1 MIHNW
6 DFDIS
11 HLVSHVP
18 IPKVC
23 RVRQLFDRQTIA
35 NLEQHTAEQVR
46 ARLTGCDLTGK
57 TVAITVGSRGIAGLL
72 QMLRAVIAVLQEKGA
87 EPFIVPAMGSHA
99 GATAEGQRQYLKNL
113 GVDEDSTGVEIRSS
127 METVIIGHLEDGM
140 PVYCDK
146 LAAAADAVV
155 VMNKIKPH
163 SNFKGEI
170 ESGLCKMMAIGLG
183 KRDGAAML
191 HSMGYHRFPE
201 TLQKMAQCFLTELN
215 VLFGLGIVENAYD
228 QPMLCEAIAPEALIA
243 REKELLCLAKENIP
257 RIQMEQIDVL
267 VVDQIGKN
275 VSGQGMDPNVTGR
288 SGGPL
293 RKAFREDFVD
303 RIVVLGLTE
312 ETHGAFAGLG
322 MSDYSTIRVARE
334 LDFQATYVNEVTSRT
349 TPPARIPFLTQDDEQ
364 AVRLALYACD
374 AYSEGEIG
382 LVHIRDTNHLE
393 DIEVSPKA
401 LEKMIPGTYD
411 FYGEDGPTWYDLSF
425 ENGRLKQI

>member
-1 MIHNW
+1 MQHEW

-11 HLVSHVP
+11 ALIDHVP
-18 IPKVC
+18 LPQVC
-23 RVRQLFDRQTIA
+23 RVRQLFDRQTIPD
-35 NLEQHTAEQVR
+35 LEAHTRAQAEQQLLR
-46 ARLTGCDLTGK
+46 CDISGK

-72 QMLRAVIAVLQEKGA
+72 QMLRPIIAVLKEKGA
-87 EPFIVPAMGSHA
+87 IPFIVPAMGSHA
-99 GATAEGQRQYLKNL
+99 GATAEGQRQYLKDL
-113 GVDEDSTGVEIRSS
+113 GVDETTTGVEIRSS
-127 METVIIGHLEDGM
+127 METVVIGRLEGGV

-146 LAAAADAVV
+146 NAASADALIVL
-155 VMNKIKPH
+155 NKIKPH

-170 ESGLCKMMAIGLG
+170 ESGLCKMMAVGLG

-191 HSMGYHRFPE
+191 HSMGYHRFPD
-201 TLQKMAQCFLTELN
+201 TLQKMARCFLTELH
-215 VLFGLGIVENAYD
+215 VLFGVGIVENAYD
-228 QPMLCEAIAPEALIA
+228 QPMICEAIEPHRLIQ
-243 REKELLCLAKENIP
+243 REKELLVLAKANIP
-257 RIQMEQIDVL
+257 RVQMDHVDVL

-275 VSGQGMDPNVTGR
+275 ISGQGMDPNVTGR

-322 MSDYSTIRVARE
+322 MSDYSTVRVAKE

-349 TPPARIPFLTQDDEQ
+349 TPPARIPFLTKDDEQ
-364 AVRLALYACD
+364 AVRLAAYACD

-401 LEKMIPGTYD
+401 LAGMMTGTYD
-411 FYGEDGPTWYDLSF
+411 FYGEAGPVWYDLAF
-425 ENGRLKQI
+425 EHGRLKPI